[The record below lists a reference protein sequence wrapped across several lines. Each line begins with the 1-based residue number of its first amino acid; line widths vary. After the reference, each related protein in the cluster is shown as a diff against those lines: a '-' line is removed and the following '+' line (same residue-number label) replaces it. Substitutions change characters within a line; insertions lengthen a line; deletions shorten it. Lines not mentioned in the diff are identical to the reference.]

1 MSKSSLKESVSG
13 HTLKSGKRASL
24 VRAPVLGEYRI
35 RMKFL
40 QEAKG
45 CKPQNTWVAAGI
57 AHLNP
62 VCMAA
67 FMLAKL
73 LPTTKAIRTEVDP
86 IPYSTRGICALDS
99 NRMSEID

>member
-1 MSKSSLKESVSG
+1 MSKSSLKEDVSG
-13 HTLKSGKRASL
+13 HTLKNGKRASL

-35 RMKFL
+35 GMKFL
-40 QEAKG
+40 REVKG
-45 CKPQNTWVAAGI
+45 CKPQIIWVAAGI

-62 VCMAA
+62 VCVAT

-99 NRMSEID
+99 NGMSEID

>member
-1 MSKSSLKESVSG
+1 MSKSSLKEHVSG
-13 HTLKSGKRASL
+13 HTLRSEKRASL

-45 CKPQNTWVAAGI
+45 CKPQIIWVAAGI

-62 VCMAA
+62 VCMAT

-86 IPYSTRGICALDS
+86 IPYSTHGICALDS